1 MQHSTLN
8 SHFSLFKFSTISQP
22 VSLSRFQIDRSSLMT
37 NVLSFTPTTPLLR
50 HLSVFSILRRR
61 HNPTTLKSPP
71 HTLSQSP
78 LHCAPHPPPR
88 PSRSASA
95 LPAPADGLMQ
105 DAGATAVVL
114 AGAYGLVLCF
124 DNLTQRNL
132 LRQNLSRKLVHI
144 LSGIFFMLSWPIFRY
159 PFALLTQ
166 NLLHSGSEFY
176 KNSTSTDARYFASVV
191 PLVNCLRLLLH
202 GFSLVTNEGLV
213 KSVTREGNPKEL
225 LRGPLYYVLIL
236 ILCALVF
243 WRESPVG
250 LISLAMMCGGDGV
263 ADIMG
268 RKFGSIKIPY
278 NPKKSWAGSISMFLF
293 GFLISMGML
302 YYYSF
307 LGYFELNWIQ
317 TAEKVAFVALV
328 ATLVESLPITEVLDD
343 NVSVPLASM
352 AAACLIFSL

>member
-1 MQHSTLN
+1 
-8 SHFSLFKFSTISQP
+8 
-22 VSLSRFQIDRSSLMT
+22 MT

-88 PSRSASA
+88 PSRSAPA

-144 LSGIFFMLSWPIFRY
+144 LSGIFFMLSWPIF
-159 PFALLTQ
+159 
-166 NLLHSGSEFY
+166 
-176 KNSTSTDARYFASVV
+176 STSTDARYFASVV

-328 ATLVESLPITEVLDD
+328 ATLVESLPITKVLDD
-343 NVSVPLASM
+343 NISVPLASM
-352 AAACLIFSL
+352 AAAYLIFSL

>member
-1 MQHSTLN
+1 
-8 SHFSLFKFSTISQP
+8 
-22 VSLSRFQIDRSSLMT
+22 MT

-50 HLSVFSILRRR
+50 HLSVFSIPRRR

-132 LRQNLSRKLVHI
+132 LQQNLSRKLVHI
-144 LSGIFFMLSWPIFRY
+144 LSGIFFMLSWPIF
-159 PFALLTQ
+159 
-166 NLLHSGSEFY
+166 
-176 KNSTSTDARYFASVV
+176 STSTDARYFASVV

-352 AAACLIFSL
+352 AAAYLIFSL

>member
-1 MQHSTLN
+1 
-8 SHFSLFKFSTISQP
+8 
-22 VSLSRFQIDRSSLMT
+22 MT

-50 HLSVFSILRRR
+50 HLSVFSIPRRR

-132 LRQNLSRKLVHI
+132 LQQNLSRKLVHI
-144 LSGIFFMLSWPIFRY
+144 LSGIFFMLSWPIF
-159 PFALLTQ
+159 
-166 NLLHSGSEFY
+166 
-176 KNSTSTDARYFASVV
+176 STSTDARYFASVV

-250 LISLAMMCGGDGV
+250 LISLAMMCGGDGNSSTFSN
-263 ADIMG
+263 IFT
-268 RKFGSIKIPY
+268 RLLIILPY
-278 NPKKSWAGSISMFLF
+278 NHCVRLSRRTYMQLVYYHS
-293 GFLISMGML
+293 L
-302 YYYSF
+302 YLYLQPS
-307 LGYFELNWIQ
+307 
-317 TAEKVAFVALV
+317 
-328 ATLVESLPITEVLDD
+328 
-343 NVSVPLASM
+343 
-352 AAACLIFSL
+352 